1 MDQLSPSGLQVS
13 RFSTTSFR
21 PHERVAAW
29 REVFGRTVLNI
40 DIAPRSSDAFRASAV
55 ISCTP
60 NFGLLQASTSAANQA
75 NSRSLIA
82 GDDVTF
88 GVVATSRW
96 GASQFGRSVDGHPG
110 DGVLMSN
117 GDVGAITLPSDCRYF
132 CICLPR
138 AAIAPLVPDI
148 GEAFGRRV
156 PASNPAL
163 QMLVRY
169 LELARAGNVLTT
181 PELCTAFT
189 DHVRDLLALAVGAT
203 RDAHELATRRGL
215 CAARL
220 HAIKDDI
227 RKNLG
232 RADLSVHSIAA
243 SHRVSVRYVQK
254 LFEDSGCT
262 FTQFVM
268 EQRLDAAYKALAAPS
283 SPPIN
288 AIVYDLGFGD
298 LSYFNRMFRRRYGC
312 TPSDVRNTARFG
324 GGRA

>member
-1 MDQLSPSGLQVS
+1 MDQFSPSGLQVS
-13 RFSTTSFR
+13 RFSTAPFR

-40 DIAPRSSDAFRASAV
+40 DIAPRSSEAFHASAV
-55 ISCTP
+55 ISCAP
-60 NFGLLQASTSAANQA
+60 NFGLLQASTSAVNQA
-75 NSRSLIA
+75 NSRNLIA

-96 GASQFGRSVDGHPG
+96 GAAQLGRSTDAYPG
-110 DGVLMSN
+110 DGALMSN
-117 GDVGAITLPSDCRYF
+117 GDVGAITLPSNCRYF
-132 CICLPR
+132 CLCIPR
-138 AAIAPLVPDI
+138 ATIAPLVPDI
-148 GEAFGRRV
+148 GEAFGRRI

-163 QMLVRY
+163 RMLVRY
-169 LELARAGNVLTT
+169 LELARAENVLIT

-203 RDAHELATRRGL
+203 RDAEELATTRGL
-215 CAARL
+215 SAARL
-220 HAIKDDI
+220 HAVKEDI

-254 LFEDSGCT
+254 LFEDNGCT

-283 SPPIN
+283 SAPIN
-288 AIVYDLGFGD
+288 TIAYDLGFSD
-298 LSYFNRMFRRRYGC
+298 LSYFNRTFRRRYGC
-312 TPSDVRNTARFG
+312 TPSDVRNAARFG
-324 GGRA
+324 GDRA